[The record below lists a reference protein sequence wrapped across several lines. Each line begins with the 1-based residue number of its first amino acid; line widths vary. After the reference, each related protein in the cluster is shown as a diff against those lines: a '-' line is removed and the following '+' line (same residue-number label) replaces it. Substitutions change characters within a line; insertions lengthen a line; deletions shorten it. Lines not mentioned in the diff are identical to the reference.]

1 MTIQQKLTA
10 VFDADRALR
19 RAEAALLEAA
29 PAEVEATLASAVDE
43 ALGLADREEAVMRLV
58 RLADLCAQLPGPRM
72 VDALLAILG
81 DEDEG
86 ARAAAGEA
94 LLDVG
99 YERYKELALGLE
111 RLLASGKRSLALEE
125 APWIVAEI
133 GETGAL
139 KLLARFLEHAD
150 AEVCA
155 STIEALVSLGDPE
168 AARLLRPLVGDT
180 REVVVEDADEES
192 SVRTTVGEL
201 ATEALEALGAEDA

>member
-1 MTIQQKLTA
+1 

-19 RAEAALLEAA
+19 RAEEAFLDGK
-29 PAEVEATLASAVDE
+29 PVEVEQTLVAAVEE
-43 ALGLADREEAVMRLV
+43 ALALTDREEAVMRLV
-58 RLADLCAQLPGPRM
+58 RLADLCAQRPGPRT

-86 ARAAAGEA
+86 VRAAAGDA

-111 RLLASGKRSLALEE
+111 RLLASGKRTLALEE

-133 GETGAL
+133 GEAGAL
-139 KLLARFLEHAD
+139 KLLEKFLAHHD
-150 AEVCA
+150 PEVCA
-155 STIEALVSLGDPE
+155 SAIEAVASLGDPE
-168 AARLLRPLVGDT
+168 AARLLRPLVTDR

-192 SVRTTVGEL
+192 SMRTTIGEL
-201 ATEALEALGAEDA
+201 ATEALEALGAEKT